1 MKPRYK
7 NLSILIKMSN
17 IQKELKNSLR
27 NSIMNT
33 PNKYTDKQQSYDKQL
48 LLLPVIKQTVIN

>member
-33 PNKYTDKQQSYDKQL
+33 PNKYTDKQHSYDKQL